1 MTDVL
6 EEESVKKVRA
16 ALEAGGVPTDVFVLD
31 VAASAPN
38 KAAKELDCDPGAVV
52 QSLVYL
58 VGNRF
63 ALALIAGD
71 HRCVESSLGPAF
83 FIEGAVR
90 PAEEGE
96 TKFATGFP
104 PGGVAPIGLA
114 RKIPV
119 VIDRSLKRFETIF
132 VAAGHPKAVFPT
144 TVEDLK
150 RLTGGLV
157 SYAVA
162 ESRSGKTAAGP
173 PPRTRANK
181 VADRT

>member
-1 MTDVL
+1 VTDVL

-16 ALEAGGVPTDVFVLD
+16 ALEAAGMPTDVLVLD
-31 VAASAPN
+31 AAANTPA
-38 KAAKELDCDPGAVV
+38 KAAKELDCEPGAVV

-58 VGNRF
+58 VGKSF

-71 HRCVESSLGPAF
+71 HRCVEGNLGPAF
-83 FIEGAVR
+83 FIEGTVR

-96 TKFATGFP
+96 IKFATGFP
-104 PGGVAPIGLA
+104 SGGVAPVALA

-119 VIDRSLKRFETIF
+119 VIDRSLKRFETVF

-144 TVEDLK
+144 TVDDLK

-162 ESRSGKTAAGP
+162 EPRSGKAAVGP
-173 PPRTRANK
+173 PPRTRVNK
-181 VADRT
+181 VANRK